1 MQARNQVL
9 PVAISTVLHGLVLF
23 VLWKIVVETPAD
35 PVPPALETVLNEE
48 RIQEE
53 FQQELDEQ
61 LEAAETVNFV
71 AGGSVSTMVGAT
83 SSPVAPSTNI
93 ETSELLEDPEI
104 EVAST
109 DITRPGDGEVSI
121 DIGEGEISGEVGAV
135 VAGYGPALDRLVQEL
150 MRIMRSEKVL
160 VVWMFDESESMKDDQ
175 EQLKSRLHRV
185 YEELGLVE
193 TDSRALGEKKK
204 LEDILLTAITSFGN
218 TVHEQTQ
225 QPTGKPD
232 ELLKAIERIP
242 IDKSGDENL
251 CAAILQVINR
261 YHPTASRQK
270 RKLVLVIVS
279 DESGDD
285 GQLVEE
291 AVFAAKKAKSPIYV
305 LGREAVFGSLYAH
318 VKWKQPETGR
328 TFYLPIRRGPE
339 TPFAE
344 QLQWDGYRR
353 RRDSQMS
360 GFGPYE
366 QVRLARDTGGIF
378 FQLPGEQENLND
390 LDDRKLNMLN
400 LREYLPNLDSRREY
414 AADRDSSPFRK
425 AIWDVIALL
434 NPYNPDASK
443 FLEIPDPDVTR
454 EQFPANPN
462 EYGPRVAKRL
472 QQVVSILGV
481 VNQAQQYLEKV
492 RPLRDKE
499 PSVRWRAN
507 YDLIVAQLWW
517 YKLRLFEYGL
527 AVDQFVRVDLPQ
539 RLIKNPMHNRWNLR
553 DNPSGKMIKPD
564 ERQSKLLGV
573 TEEDLAMA
581 HDMAVEKLKQ
591 VIKDHPES
599 PWSRRA
605 EYELNRRFGVSFS
618 TWRHV
623 PPKPNNKP
631 RPKPTPPPKL

>member
-1 MQARNQVL
+1 MKAQTQVL

-35 PVPPALETVLNEE
+35 PEPPVLETVLNEE

-71 AGGSVSTMVGAT
+71 AGGSVSSMVGAT
-83 SSPVAPSTNI
+83 SSPVAASTNI

-104 EVAST
+104 EVVST
-109 DITRPGDGEVSI
+109 DITRPGDGEVSL

-150 MRIMRSEKVL
+150 MRMMRSEKVL

-193 TDSRALGEKKK
+193 TDTRALGEKKK

-218 TVHEQTQ
+218 TVHEQTK

-242 IDKSGDENL
+242 IDKTGDENL

-261 YHPTASRQK
+261 YHPTASRQN
-270 RKLVLVIVS
+270 RKLVLVVVS

-328 TFYLPIRRGPE
+328 TYYLPIRRGPE

-414 AADRDSSPFRK
+414 AAERDSSKFRK

-434 NPYNPDASK
+434 NPYNPNASK
-443 FLEIPDPDVTR
+443 FLEIPDPQVTR

-472 QQVVSILGV
+472 QQVVSIIGV
-481 VNQAQQYLEKV
+481 VDQAQQYLENV

-517 YKLRLFEYGL
+517 YKLRLFAYGL
-527 AVDQFVRVDLPQ
+527 EIDQFVRADLPK
-539 RLIKNPMHNRWNLR
+539 RLIKNPKHNRWNLR
-553 DNPSGKMIKPD
+553 EKPSGKMIKPD
-564 ERQSKLLGV
+564 ERQSKLLKV
-573 TEEDLAMA
+573 TEEDLTVA

-591 VIKDHPES
+591 VIEDHPES

-605 EYELNRRFGVSFS
+605 EFELNRRFGVSFS
-618 TWRHV
+618 TWQYV
-623 PPKPNNKP
+623 PRKPSNKP